1 MNLQELE
8 EARKRL
14 DQLPPSPEN
23 WHARL
28 PLLKRLDD
36 LFSCPELEND
46 PALNRFYHEVC
57 RRVIAEI
64 RTWRGPGVRM
74 WKLYSSALLLP
85 LTSS

>member
-57 RRVIAEI
+57 RRVAPASGCGSCTA
-64 RTWRGPGVRM
+64 RRCWSRRRPAG
-74 WKLYSSALLLP
+74 
-85 LTSS
+85 

>member
-14 DQLPPSPEN
+14 EQLPPSPEN

-46 PALNRFYHEVC
+46 PALNRFYHEV
-57 RRVIAEI
+57 
-64 RTWRGPGVRM
+64 
-74 WKLYSSALLLP
+74 
-85 LTSS
+85 